1 MQLEEALR
9 VAEVDL
15 TLVALREAE
24 LLDRA
29 DALADEHR
37 PAFGIERTVARE
49 DDALDAEE
57 RDAAG
62 ERRRGAAEHGVAVE
76 QLEVLDRGA
85 LEALQYLGLVG
96 SRYGCGSGLCGAC
109 YVLIDG
115 RPMASCDLPVSFA
128 VGKQITTVEGLA
140 AKGELHAVQRALIAE
155 QAAQC
160 GYCMSGIAV
169 SAAALLAANK
179 RPTEAQVRAALD
191 KHLCRCGSH
200 NRVVKAVLRAAHE

>member
-1 MQLEEALR
+1 MNVTVNGATREVVAKPDTPLLYVLR
-9 VAEVDL
+9 NE
-15 TLVALREAE
+15 
-24 LLDRA
+24 
-29 DALADEHR
+29 
-37 PAFGIERTVARE
+37 
-49 DDALDAEE
+49 
-57 RDAAG
+57 
-62 ERRRGAAEHGVAVE
+62 
-76 QLEVLDRGA
+76 
-85 LEALQYLGLVG
+85 LGLVG
-96 SRYGCGSGLCGAC
+96 SRYGCGSGQCGAC

-128 VGKQITTVEGLA
+128 AGKQITTIEGLGTN
-140 AKGELHAVQRALIAE
+140 GELHAVQKALIAE

-200 NRVVKAVLRAAHE
+200 NRVVKAVLKAAHE